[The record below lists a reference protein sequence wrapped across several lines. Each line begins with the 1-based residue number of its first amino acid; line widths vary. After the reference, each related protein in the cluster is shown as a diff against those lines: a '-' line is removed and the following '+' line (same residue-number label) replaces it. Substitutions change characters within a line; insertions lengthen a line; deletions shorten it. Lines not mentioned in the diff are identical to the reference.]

1 MRSKFAL
8 SLLVLLSPLAALA
21 EPGVVVDV
29 TLNPAGDFKMKTNEV
44 KGFAVVNGDKV
55 TAENIVV
62 DLRNVKTGMALRDKH
77 ARDKYLDVKKYPE
90 AVLIKG
96 EGQGGK
102 GKGTLKIRGVEKEVA
117 GTYKVDGNELTATFK
132 IKVSDF
138 GIKGVKYMGVGVED
152 EAQIE
157 VKVPVKKGA
166 ATAGL

>member
-8 SLLVLLSPLAALA
+8 SLLVLLSPLAAFA

-29 TLNPAGDFKMKTNEV
+29 TLNPAGDFKMKTSDV

-62 DLRNVKTGMALRDKH
+62 ELKNIKTGMALRDKH
-77 ARDKYLDVKKYPE
+77 AKDKYLEVKKFPE
-90 AVLIKG
+90 AILVKG

-102 GKGTLKIRGVEKEVA
+102 GKGTLKIRGIEKEVA
-117 GTYKVDGNELTATFK
+117 GTYKVNGDELTASFK
-132 IKVSDF
+132 INVSDF
-138 GIKGVKYMGVGVED
+138 GIKGVKYMAIGVED

-157 VKVPVKKGA
+157 VTIPIKKGA
-166 ATAGL
+166 STAGR